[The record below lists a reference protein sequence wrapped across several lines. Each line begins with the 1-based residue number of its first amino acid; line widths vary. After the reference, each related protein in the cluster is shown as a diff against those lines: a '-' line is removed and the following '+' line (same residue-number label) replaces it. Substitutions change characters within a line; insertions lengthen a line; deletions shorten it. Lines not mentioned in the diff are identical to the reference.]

1 MAKTVLSG
9 GTVLYPNGTLGAGDV
24 VIEGAFISAVAPQGA
39 AGLNGHTR
47 RVDVRGH
54 LVLPGIVDIHGDAFE
69 LQLMP
74 RPGVAVSHDIALLDT
89 DRQLVANGITT
100 AFHGVTLSWEPGL
113 RSHEACRTMIRAL
126 DALDG
131 RLSCD
136 TRLHLRFETYW
147 LDALNEVE
155 DWIGAGAVDLFA
167 FNDHTPEIHRKRDDG
182 RMALK
187 YVERTALDADAFRAL
202 VERVYARKEEVPAA
216 IERIAAAARSA
227 ELPMLSHDDD
237 SPETRTYYARLGASI
252 AEFPKTHA
260 TAATARSLANPV
272 VMGAPNV
279 MRGGSH
285 IKAVSATALVAEG
298 LCTVLAS
305 DYYYP
310 SLLQAVF
317 RLVRDGVLDLPEAWN
332 LIARNPAAAVGLDD
346 RGVLMPERR
355 ADIVVVDTAA
365 DRIPRVAATFVAGEL
380 AFAGSPAF
388 TA

>member
-69 LQLMP
+69 RQLMP